1 MEPSKPGTGF
11 QGEVSKKSLKSSAL
25 ATQFQRQ
32 YYNRL
37 KERVAQGEPF
47 IWFNVG
53 VPMEIM
59 HAMDL
64 PCLCHPNWSAII
76 AAKQM
81 AGYYLNVVNERGY
94 FRDLCRYCAVPMG
107 YFLDHKPEK
116 APWGGLPTPS
126 AFILDVADDPVMR
139 IYELIAKDLN
149 VPLYLWDHTMI
160 DTPAEQGFWDSPGG
174 IEAYSYQEPWRLDYA
189 VKETEGL
196 ISFLE
201 TITGKSLSEAK
212 LREVMERS
220 NEQFDYIQKAM
231 DLAALVPTP
240 MGPGDHM
247 ANLLTTQFFRGHE
260 FGLAQAKRI
269 YEELKERV
277 DRGEAAYD
285 KEKIRLMYLWV
296 PNWFTP
302 GFMNHFEDKYGA
314 VFAWIGY
321 LPLITKQ
328 LIRRDLRDPL
338 KALAARYVHY
348 TEFGLPPWWQEINLS
363 EAKRFKIDG
372 AIYPIAE
379 SCKLLCGPLHMT
391 VKAFKDAGIPTLEI
405 RSDMVDVRDW
415 DDAKMKAQVS
425 SFIETLM

>member
-1 MEPSKPGTGF
+1 MEPGKAGTGF
-11 QGEVSKKSLKSSAL
+11 QGEVSKKSLKCSAI

-32 YYNRL
+32 YYDQV
-37 KERVAQGEPF
+37 KQRVAQGEPL

-53 VPMEIM
+53 APMEIL

-64 PCLCHPNWSAII
+64 PSLCNPNWSAIL

-81 AGYYLNVVNERGY
+81 ADHYLNVVNERGY
-94 FRDLCRYCAVPMG
+94 FRDLCRYCTVPLG
-107 YFLDHKPEK
+107 YFMENKPEK
-116 APWGGLPTPS
+116 APWGGLPKPT
-126 AFILDVADDPVMR
+126 AFVLDAADDPVIR
-139 IYELIAKDLN
+139 IWELMAKELKA
-149 VPLYLWDHTMI
+149 PLYLWDHTMI
-160 DTPAEQGFWDSPGG
+160 ETPPEPGFWDSVESV
-174 IEAYSYQEPWRLDYA
+174 EAYSYREPWRLDYA

-196 ISFLE
+196 IAFLE
-201 TITGKSLSEAK
+201 THTGRTLSMAK

-231 DLAALVPTP
+231 DLAAMVPTP

-247 ANLLTTQFFRGHE
+247 SNLLSTQFFRGHE

-277 DRGEAAYD
+277 DRGEAACEN
-285 KEKIRLMYLWV
+285 EKIRLMYLWV

-302 GFMNHFEDKYGA
+302 GFMNYFEDKYGA

-321 LPLITKQ
+321 LPIITRQ

-348 TEFGLPPWWQEINLS
+348 TEFGMPPFWQEMNLS
-363 EAKRFKIDG
+363 EARRFKIDG

-379 SCKLLCGPLHMT
+379 SCKLLCGPLHLT
-391 VKAFKDAGIPTLEI
+391 ARAFKDAGIPLLEI